1 MGVALILTALLA
13 GCQTI
18 AYYAQAVGGH
28 MRILN
33 QQRPIEAV
41 LEDESVAPETRKQLR
56 KIVAVRQFASDKL
69 QLPDNKS
76 YTRFADLDREYV
88 VWNVVATPPYSVEPV
103 ESCFVVVG
111 CISYRGFYA
120 KQAAIRHAKKLKA
133 KGLDVYVGG
142 VSAYSTLG
150 WLSDPVLST
159 MLARSDAAM
168 AGLIFHELAHQRLYL
183 KGDTKF
189 SESFATAVETLGL
202 RQWANEQASTFA
214 LDTYFIEKARRAE
227 VIALILKARERMQDA
242 YQAEPDEYKL
252 AQIKTAQFALLEQE
266 YQQLKQ
272 QGGGTKGF
280 DRFFQSEINHAAL
293 ALFGEYHGWLGA
305 FEHLFAQNQQD
316 WNRFYQAAEAL
327 SKLPTSERERA
338 LRDLL

>member
-1 MGVALILTALLA
+1 MALILTVLLA

-28 MRILN
+28 IRILN
-33 QQRPIEAV
+33 QQRPIQAV
-41 LEDESVAPETRKQLR
+41 LEDDSVAQETRAQLKQ
-56 KIVAVRQFASDKL
+56 IMAMRQFASDKL

-88 VWNVVATPPYSVEPV
+88 VWNVVATPRYSVEPI
-103 ESCFVVVG
+103 ESCFAVVG
-111 CISYRGFYA
+111 CLSYRGFYA
-120 KQAAIRHAKKLKA
+120 KQDAVEHAKSLKA

-159 MLARSDAAM
+159 MLACSDAAM
-168 AGLIFHELAHQRLYL
+168 AGLIFHELAHQKLYV

-189 SESFATAVETLGL
+189 NESFATAVETLGL
-202 RQWANEQASTFA
+202 RQWANEQSSTLL
-214 LDTYFIEKARRAE
+214 LDAYFVEKAKRAE
-227 VIALILKARERMQDA
+227 VIELILRARERMQNA
-242 YQAEPDEYKL
+242 YQAVTDEQKL
-252 AQIKTAQFALLEQE
+252 AQVKATQFAILKQE

-305 FEHLFAQNQQD
+305 FENLFAQNQQN
-316 WNRFYQAAEAL
+316 WNRFYQAAEAI
-327 SKLPTSERERA
+327 SKLPTSEREQA